1 MKHFRIIAVL
11 ALSVSLLTGCD
22 FFRSILG
29 KPTSSDIERI
39 RLEQAERQ
47 KAVKD
52 SLAAVRAAADSAA
65 RAASYVRLNRY
76 YVILGA
82 FYNQSNA
89 DRFTRTLKSL
99 NYEVQ
104 VFDFR
109 NGFHAVGVEGT
120 DDLRVAY
127 EKAYN
132 LLGNDLL
139 EGDFPWVY
147 DTQTMNL

>member
-52 SLAAVRAAADSAA
+52 SLAAVTYA
-65 RAASYVRLNRY
+65 N
-76 YVILGA
+76 ILCVKEGNETNQGA
-82 FYNQSNA
+82 
-89 DRFTRTLKSL
+89 L
-99 NYEVQ
+99 
-104 VFDFR
+104 
-109 NGFHAVGVEGT
+109 
-120 DDLRVAY
+120 
-127 EKAYN
+127 
-132 LLGNDLL
+132 DLL
-139 EGDFPWVY
+139 DSLHTDAVRDYITNSYNGAVVAMF
-147 DTQTMNL
+147 